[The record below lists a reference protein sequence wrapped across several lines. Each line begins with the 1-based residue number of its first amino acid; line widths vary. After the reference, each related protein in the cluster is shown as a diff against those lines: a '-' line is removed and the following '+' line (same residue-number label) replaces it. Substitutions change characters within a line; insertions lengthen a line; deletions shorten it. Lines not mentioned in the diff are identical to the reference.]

1 MVNDMKI
8 WINKCANDEKSLEF
22 CNALTFNISV
32 PGHGGVLA
40 SSIRDGWYRLLGVQK
55 VSPICEDLYII
66 SLSVFA
72 ADKRIPR
79 SKTPDGWTRTLQL
92 NIPVI
97 EEHRWNV
104 VKKDLE
110 KTMSYLSGDIWEFTF
125 RPSSEAN
132 RYVDVHKRSPKRNK
146 LLDEINC
153 VSLFS
158 GGLDSFCGA
167 YDLLSK
173 GQKTIFVGYKE
184 YGKLESIQDELM
196 SNLNNNFPDI
206 SKMLFTFTA
215 KAYCPI
221 GGQNL
226 SPENTSRSRSFLFI
240 CAALCVADIIGKDI
254 PVYIPE
260 NGFIGLNLPLTPGRS
275 GSCSTRTTHPHYIK
289 MLNALLEKL
298 GIRHSIINPFA
309 FSTKREMVNQFINCP
324 GFLDNAHKTISCS
337 HPCNGRWEGRTEPEN
352 CGYCYPCLIR
362 QSSLVGLTIPNER
375 YGNNPLSIQYLLNAT
390 NAKKSDFVDLLSS
403 VATAKKSTDEE
414 LLRRIKATG
423 KLSQKE
429 TLAFLRLYKATIN
442 DIIELISA
450 DPELIRI
457 VGLAHETN

>member
-22 CNALTFNISV
+22 YNALTFNISV

-55 VSPICEDLYII
+55 VSPLCEDLYII

-132 RYVDVHKRSPKRNK
+132 RYVYVHTRSPKRNK

-240 CAALCVADIIGKDI
+240 CAALC
-254 PVYIPE
+254 
-260 NGFIGLNLPLTPGRS
+260 
-275 GSCSTRTTHPHYIK
+275 TRT
-289 MLNALLEKL
+289 
-298 GIRHSIINPFA
+298 
-309 FSTKREMVNQFINCP
+309 
-324 GFLDNAHKTISCS
+324 
-337 HPCNGRWEGRTEPEN
+337 
-352 CGYCYPCLIR
+352 
-362 QSSLVGLTIPNER
+362 
-375 YGNNPLSIQYLLNAT
+375 
-390 NAKKSDFVDLLSS
+390 
-403 VATAKKSTDEE
+403 
-414 LLRRIKATG
+414 
-423 KLSQKE
+423 
-429 TLAFLRLYKATIN
+429 
-442 DIIELISA
+442 
-450 DPELIRI
+450 
-457 VGLAHETN
+457 